1 VSDEKQLDRV
11 MREAQGDMDDLTE
24 VDPHPDRT
32 RELRTPGF
40 SRMRLEWSGPD
51 AQVLT
56 TVMGAVQGALMRIFP
71 MAYEVMHQI
80 FLDVR
85 EPEVHPSTGEIMQ
98 DQYGFPMWKKKLT
111 GTYIEDW
118 SALTDRRRE
127 HFLHQISA
135 HLFEWE
141 QASQDLWGEA
151 MFAKA
156 AWEER
161 FAWGYTTSE
170 GKTIGDRTQRARQA
184 SQEERYFAI
193 YRTLLSRK
201 ADALV
206 RSMQLINQRLK
217 DTTLR

>member
-56 TVMGAVQGALMRIFP
+56 TVMGA
-71 MAYEVMHQI
+71 
-80 FLDVR
+80 
-85 EPEVHPSTGEIMQ
+85 
-98 DQYGFPMWKKKLT
+98 
-111 GTYIEDW
+111 
-118 SALTDRRRE
+118 LTDRRRE

-170 GKTIGDRTQRARQA
+170 GKTIDDRTQRARQA